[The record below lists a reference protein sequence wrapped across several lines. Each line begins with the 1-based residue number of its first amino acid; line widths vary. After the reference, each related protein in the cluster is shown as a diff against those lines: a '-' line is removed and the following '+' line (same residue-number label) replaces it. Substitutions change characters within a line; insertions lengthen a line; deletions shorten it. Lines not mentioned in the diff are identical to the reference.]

1 MGYVCLHMNVLLEW
15 RCENQILSHD
25 YGINGVELR

>member
-1 MGYVCLHMNVLLEW
+1 MELCVFVYKW

-25 YGINGVELR
+25 YGVNGVELC